1 MELNREGSENT
12 DLFIMIIDSL
22 KVSLLPITHPA
33 PTIQK
38 LADQPPAVEAVH
50 AMHPSR
56 GSLDNR
62 APEDVENQ
70 KRVAVMEKLMGMNV
84 SLIIEK
90 DTQRVGFV
98 YKTVDKATGEVVRV
112 WPQLEVATTLK
123 ALADVDARSIMQGM
137 MVDAKA

>member
-1 MELNREGSENT
+1 
-12 DLFIMIIDSL
+12 MIIDSL

-33 PTIQK
+33 PTVQR
-38 LADQPPAVEAVH
+38 LADHTRSVEAVH

-56 GSLDNR
+56 GSLDNS